1 MSVFGVFATVLTIIY
16 VIYYAWMIGRD
27 LYGKRDQQTS
37 KQETFEV
44 ASEETEEVITEV
56 REMGNGFS
64 FSTDPEEEEPEVE
77 VEAENHNETIE
88 SQKEDTDEEE
98 TPPTQADHAIVTLYN
113 EGMEEIKPEHSKEFE
128 SSEFITALLNIDT
141 VPSNLLKTTRNE
153 L

>member
-27 LYGKRDQQTS
+27 LYGKKDQQTS

-56 REMGNGFS
+56 REMGDGFS
-64 FSTDPEEEEPEVE
+64 FSTDPKEEEPEVE
-77 VEAENHNETIE
+77 VEDHNETIE
-88 SQKEDTDEEE
+88 SQEEETDEEE

-113 EGMEEIKPEHSKEFE
+113 EGMEEIKPAHSKVFE
-128 SSEFITALLNIDT
+128 SSEFITALMNVDT
-141 VPSNLLKTTRNE
+141 VPGNLLKTTRNE

>member
-27 LYGKRDQQTS
+27 LYGKKDQQTS

-56 REMGNGFS
+56 REMGDGFS
-64 FSTDPEEEEPEVE
+64 FSTDPKEEKPEVE
-77 VEAENHNETIE
+77 VEDHNETIE
-88 SQKEDTDEEE
+88 SQEEETDEEE

-113 EGMEEIKPEHSKEFE
+113 EGMEEIKPEHSKVFE
-128 SSEFITALLNIDT
+128 SSEFITALMNVDT
-141 VPSNLLKTTRNE
+141 VPGNLLKTTRNE

>member
-27 LYGKRDQQTS
+27 LYGKKDQQTS

-56 REMGNGFS
+56 REIGDGFS
-64 FSTDPEEEEPEVE
+64 FSTDPEEKDVE
-77 VEAENHNETIE
+77 GHKETIE
-88 SQKEDTDEEE
+88 SQKEESEEE
-98 TPPTQADHAIVTLYN
+98 DNPPTQADHAIVTLYK
-113 EGMEEIKPEHSKEFE
+113 EGVEEIKPEHSKVFE
-128 SSEFITALLNIDT
+128 SSEFITALMNVDT
-141 VPSNLLKTTRNE
+141 VPGNLLKTTRNE

>member
-27 LYGKRDQQTS
+27 LYGKKDQQTS

-44 ASEETEEVITEV
+44 TAEETEEVITEV
-56 REMGNGFS
+56 SEIGDGFS
-64 FSTDPEEEEPEVE
+64 FSTYPEEEETE
-77 VEAENHNETIE
+77 VEAENHNETTE
-88 SQKEDTDEEE
+88 SQEEEADEEINA
-98 TPPTQADHAIVTLYN
+98 PTQADHAIITLYK

-128 SSEFITALLNIDT
+128 SSEFITALMNIDT
-141 VPSNLLKTTRNE
+141 VPGNLLKTTRNE

>member
-27 LYGKRDQQTS
+27 LYGKKDQQTS

-44 ASEETEEVITEV
+44 ATEETEEVITEV
-56 REMGNGFS
+56 REIGDGFS
-64 FSTDPEEEEPEVE
+64 FSTDPEEEQTED
-77 VEAENHNETIE
+77 EAENHNETNE
-88 SQKEDTDEEE
+88 SQEEE
-98 TPPTQADHAIVTLYN
+98 ADEDINAPTQADHAIITLYK

-128 SSEFITALLNIDT
+128 SSEFITALMNIDT
-141 VPSNLLKTTRNE
+141 VPGNLLKTTRNE

>member
-27 LYGKRDQQTS
+27 LYGKKDQQTS

-44 ASEETEEVITEV
+44 ATEETEEMITEV
-56 REMGNGFS
+56 REKGDGFS
-64 FSTDPEEEEPEVE
+64 FSSDPDEKETE
-77 VEAENHNETIE
+77 VEAENHNETTE
-88 SQKEDTDEEE
+88 SQEEE
-98 TPPTQADHAIVTLYN
+98 ADEDINAPTQADHAIITLYK

-128 SSEFITALLNIDT
+128 SSEFITALMNIDT
-141 VPSNLLKTTRNE
+141 VPGNLLKTTRNE